1 MDKWVTYTG
10 IIETAY
16 LQLLSRIRCCGSTL
30 VAQLLVKLGVFQ
42 NLAKHYDRSKFGLRR
57 KTVPFGRSEMLNPAC
72 RQKKRGTEESFLLS
86 LSARRSA
93 QRPPDVTPTFG
104 KPSEFNE

>member
-42 NLAKHYDRSKFGLRR
+42 NLATRSDRSESGLHR
-57 KTVPFGRSEMLNPAC
+57 KTVPFGRSEMLNLIC
-72 RQKKRGTEESFLLS
+72 RQKKRGKRRIISSLPLCTTVCATSTGRYSDFRKTE
-86 LSARRSA
+86 
-93 QRPPDVTPTFG
+93 
-104 KPSEFNE
+104 